1 MQIAQRIFMV
11 LHGYS
16 RNRDKYGPK
25 PTDRHVYLGEVGSA
39 YSITLTAEDNKSDQI
54 TLRKILYL
62 RWRGKIDSLVYCF

>member
-1 MQIAQRIFMV
+1 MPIVETEINTAPSFTHSHI
-11 LHGYS
+11 
-16 RNRDKYGPK
+16 
-25 PTDRHVYLGEVGSA
+25 YLGEVGSA